1 MEQSKVTLL
10 KVVNGF
16 LLFFL
21 LGLIVGCSSK
31 PTKPSGDANDT
42 VSITKDT
49 VAKLSAK
56 EIVAETFGVDLGLS
70 VNWAECNVGASKP
83 QEFGLLTS
91 YGNVDGRITPA
102 PPAVDIS
109 GTPHDI
115 ARVKLGKPWRMPTYD
130 ELLELMSQCTWA
142 HEKYKGVPGM
152 RVTGPNGNSIF
163 LPECGGY
170 IFDESL
176 ARQLSKIKNFDPTD
190 CRGSNSDESYYW
202 VGTTK
207 EGLFPFLKI
216 ENGGNSYKW
225 MLTIQGCEA
234 YAVRPVAD
242 K

>member
-1 MEQSKVTLL
+1 
-10 KVVNGF
+10 
-16 LLFFL
+16 
-21 LGLIVGCSSK
+21 
-31 PTKPSGDANDT
+31 
-42 VSITKDT
+42 
-49 VAKLSAK
+49 
-56 EIVAETFGVDLGLS
+56 
-70 VNWAECNVGASKP
+70 
-83 QEFGLLTS
+83 
-91 YGNVDGRITPA
+91 
-102 PPAVDIS
+102 
-109 GTPHDI
+109 
-115 ARVKLGKPWRMPTYD
+115 MPTYD
-130 ELLELMSQCTWA
+130 ELLELMSQCSWA
-142 HEKYKGVPGM
+142 NEKYKGVPGM

-170 IFDESL
+170 VLDESL